1 MMRKFKWFRNI
12 KDKGYLDSTFIL
24 LGLALVLSVIMLVGS
39 LTNGYES
46 QPIKDSRQNDTVFV
60 TDTIYVDQLINL
72 DRLDSIE
79 EILYY
84 EVVDNQLYLYTKKDS
99 IQDEIERYHYIKSLD
114 SESEGWD

>member
-1 MMRKFKWFRNI
+1 MMMRKFKWFRNI

-84 EVVDNQLYLYTKKDS
+84 EVVDNQLYLYTV
-99 IQDEIERYHYIKSLD
+99 YIKRPLEYVICHMSQD
-114 SESEGWD
+114 DFY

>member
-1 MMRKFKWFRNI
+1 MGKTKWFRNI